1 MSRGQGGVKR
11 TRVLLDGTQ
20 FDVGKSATWR
30 QALSRLDRALARR
43 GLIVTDV
50 RFDGVDEP
58 AFRDARALDR
68 HLADLACADVVSG
81 TPESLMERCM
91 DEALG
96 AIDVLS
102 HAAVQVADQFR
113 GPAIVP
119 AREGLAELAEGL
131 GTLMAIT
138 GAAGLALQV
147 DAQRAVHGDRS
158 IASIITEMTGHLDAL
173 ILAQEARD
181 WDRIADVL
189 QHGVEPALRRWRPVI
204 EVFARPA

>member
-1 MSRGQGGVKR
+1 VSRERGRR
-11 TRVLLDGTQ
+11 TGARVLLDGAA
-20 FDVGKSATWR
+20 FDVARAATWG
-30 QALSRLDRALARR
+30 QALVRLDDAVGRR

-58 AFRDARALDR
+58 AFRGAHTLDR
-68 HLADLACADVVSG
+68 RLADLACVEVESG
-81 TPESLMERCM
+81 TPASLMERCM
-91 DEALG
+91 SEALT

-119 AREGLAELAEGL
+119 ARQQLAELAEGL

-138 GAAGLALQV
+138 GAAGLALKV

-158 IASIITEMTGHLDAL
+158 IASVITEMTGHLDAL
-173 ILAQEARD
+173 IEAQEARD
-181 WDRIADVL
+181 WGRIADVL
-189 QHGVEPALRRWRPVI
+189 ERDVQTALQRWKPVI
-204 EVFARPA
+204 EVFAQPA